1 MKIALATGN
10 YKNVVGHP
18 GRCKGFIVYEIEDG
32 KIINKEERE
41 NKFRHNHEHHE
52 HHEHHDHDHNH
63 EHGHNHNGHGTMGQ
77 PIAEMLK
84 DCDYFI
90 AKSMGQ
96 GFVNQLQRFGVKPA
110 VVENVNDAETAALQL
125 VEYLKKQENNS

>member
-18 GRCKGFIVYEIEDG
+18 GKCKGFIVLEIEDG
-32 KIINKEERE
+32 KITKREERE
-41 NKFRHNHEHHE
+41 NTFQ
-52 HHEHHDHDHNH
+52 
-63 EHGHNHNGHGTMGQ
+63 HGHNHNHSDDHSHEHTHHGHGTLGQ
-77 PIAEMLK
+77 PIAGMLQ

-96 GFVNQLQRFGVKPA
+96 GFVNQLQNFNIKPA
-110 VVENVNDAETAALQL
+110 IVDNTNDAETAALQL
-125 VEYLKKQENNS
+125 VEHLKNSSN

>member
-41 NKFRHNHEHHE
+41 NTFQHGHSHEHSHDHEHSHNHEH
-52 HHEHHDHDHNH
+52 NH
-63 EHGHNHNGHGTMGQ
+63 ENGGHGTLGK
-77 PIAEMLK
+77 PIAEMLR

-96 GFVNQLQRFGVKPA
+96 GFINQLQSVNVKPA
-110 VVENVNDAETAALQL
+110 IVEDTNDAETAALQL
-125 VEYLKKQENNS
+125 VEFLKKQENNS

>member
-41 NKFRHNHEHHE
+41 NTFQHNHEHE
-52 HHEHHDHDHNH
+52 HSHDHNH
-63 EHGHNHNGHGTMGQ
+63 EHGHNHNGQGGHGTMGQ
-77 PIAEMLK
+77 PIAAMLQ

-96 GFVNQLQRFGVKPA
+96 GFVNQLQKVNVKPA
-110 VVENVNDAETAALQL
+110 VVENINDAETAALQL
-125 VEYLKKQENNS
+125 VEYLKSN

>member
-32 KIINKEERE
+32 KIISKEERE
-41 NKFRHNHEHHE
+41 NTFQHGHDHSHDHEHHS
-52 HHEHHDHDHNH
+52 HEHSHDH
-63 EHGHNHNGHGTMGQ
+63 GGHGTMGK
-77 PIAEMLK
+77 PIAEMLQ
-84 DCDYFI
+84 DCDYFV

-96 GFVNQLQRFGVKPA
+96 GFVNQLQAFNIKPA
-110 VVENVNDAETAALQL
+110 IVEDVNDAETAALKL
-125 VEYLKKQENNS
+125 VEYLNNKNSEK

>member
-41 NKFRHNHEHHE
+41 NTFQHN
-52 HHEHHDHDHNH
+52 HNH
-63 EHGHNHNGHGTMGQ
+63 EHGGNHDEHGGHGTMGQ
-77 PIAEMLK
+77 PIAAMLQ

-90 AKSMGQ
+90 AKTMGQ

-110 VVENVNDAETAALQL
+110 VVENINDAETAAMQL
-125 VEYLKKQENNS
+125 LEHLKN

>member
-18 GRCKGFIVYEIEDG
+18 GKCKGFIVFEIKDG
-32 KIINKEERE
+32 KITNKEKRE
-41 NKFRHNHEHHE
+41 NSFQHGHDHNHSHNHEHS
-52 HHEHHDHDHNH
+52 HDHNQH
-63 EHGHNHNGHGTMGQ
+63 GHGTLGK
-77 PIAEMLK
+77 PIAEMLQ

-96 GFVNQLQRFGVKPA
+96 GFVNQLQNFSIKPA
-110 VVENVNDAETAALQL
+110 IVKDTNDAETAALQL
-125 VEYLKKQENNS
+125 VEHLENSSN

>member
-41 NKFRHNHEHHE
+41 NTFQ
-52 HHEHHDHDHNH
+52 HNH
-63 EHGHNHNGHGTMGQ
+63 EHGHNHNGQGGHGTMGQ
-77 PIAEMLK
+77 PIAAMLQ

-96 GFVNQLQRFGVKPA
+96 GFVNQLQKVNVKPA
-110 VVENVNDAETAALQL
+110 VVENINDAETAALQL
-125 VEYLKKQENNS
+125 VEYLKSN

>member
-32 KIINKEERE
+32 KIVNKEERE
-41 NKFRHNHEHHE
+41 NTFQHGHSHEHSHN
-52 HHEHHDHDHNH
+52 HDHNH
-63 EHGHNHNGHGTMGQ
+63 EHGGHGTLGK
-77 PIAEMLK
+77 PIAEMLQ

-96 GFVNQLQRFGVKPA
+96 GFINQLQSVNVKPA
-110 VVENVNDAETAALQL
+110 IVEDTNDAETAALQL
-125 VEYLKKQENNS
+125 VEFLQKHENKS